1 MKNSSLGASFALMKI
16 FGRLTDSK
24 SSFAPKNFHKY
35 KTSTANTRICDS
47 NQGNPK
53 KQRNI
58 NETTKI
64 IKSTKDL
71 AYRH

>member
-47 NQGNPK
+47 NSNATESSLRDLR
-53 KQRNI
+53 KQVVA
-58 NETTKI
+58 TQFQHKG
-64 IKSTKDL
+64 
-71 AYRH
+71 A